1 MALLTQDEIDTAL
14 GGDLSGWEQQG
25 ASLTRTVEA
34 ATFPAGIDLVR
45 RVADA
50 AEEAQHHPDID
61 IRYNN
66 VTFSLSTHSEGGRTK
81 NDLQMAATIDK
92 LAAAGG

>member
-1 MALLTQDEIDTAL
+1 MALLTQEELDSAL
-14 GGDLSGWEQQG
+14 GGNLSAWEQQG
-25 ASLTRTVEA
+25 EAITRTVEA
-34 ATFPAGIDLVR
+34 ASFPAGIDLVR

-66 VTFSLSTHSEGGRTK
+66 VTFSLSTHSEGGLTK
-81 NDLQMAATIDK
+81 NDLQMAATIDD

>member
-1 MALLTQDEIDTAL
+1 MALLTQEELDTAL

-25 ASLTRTVEA
+25 ETITRTVEA
-34 ATFPAGIDLVR
+34 ASFPAGIDLVR

-61 IRYNN
+61 IRYNKL
-66 VTFSLSTHSEGGRTK
+66 TFSLSTHSEGGLTK
-81 NDLQMAATIDK
+81 NDLQMAATIDN
-92 LAAAGG
+92 LASGG

>member
-1 MALLTQDEIDTAL
+1 MALLTQEELDSAL
-14 GGDLSGWEQQG
+14 GGNLSAWEQQG
-25 ASLTRTVEA
+25 EAITRNVEA
-34 ATFPAGIDLVR
+34 ASFPAGIDLVR

-66 VTFSLSTHSEGGRTK
+66 VTFSLSTHSEGGLTK
-81 NDLQMAATIDK
+81 NDLQMAATIDN
-92 LAAAGG
+92 LAGA